1 MRERK
6 LQRQAQQEIQKDKDG
21 LTKEELDRIMAE
33 GDKITSK
40 VDESSLTKKDI
51 QKMAQKLEELYQ
63 DNQNQR
69 KLHEKEP
76 EKFMDSES
84 QLHSHLH
91 EL

>member
-1 MRERK
+1 
-6 LQRQAQQEIQKDKDG
+6 
-21 LTKEELDRIMAE
+21 MAE

-84 QLHSHLH
+84 
-91 EL
+91 